1 MVYITGDI
9 HGDPEGLFVQPFT
22 KNLGA
27 GDYVIVCGDFG
38 MVWGGKIAAVH
49 RYWLDHI
56 AAKPY
61 KLLTVGKQ
69 ITIRSNT
76 TNILSVMVWTS
87 GGHRVLE
94 QKDINA
100 SSYQF
105 RISVNASAYFMMIR
119 MADGRSYSEKIGVA
133 Q

>member
-1 MVYITGDI
+1 MTPAARFCFIICACLLLSPIGSIVAQPVYRPAKDS
-9 HGDPEGLFVQPFT
+9 VV
-22 KNLGA
+22 K
-27 GDYVIVCGDFG
+27 
-38 MVWGGKIAAVH
+38 
-49 RYWLDHI
+49 
-56 AAKPY
+56 AKPY
-61 KLLTVGKQ
+61 KLLTAGKQ

>member
-1 MVYITGDI
+1 MTPATRFYLILCICLVLPLGSIVAQPVYKPAKDS
-9 HGDPEGLFVQPFT
+9 
-22 KNLGA
+22 
-27 GDYVIVCGDFG
+27 VI
-38 MVWGGKIAAVH
+38 K
-49 RYWLDHI
+49 
-56 AAKPY
+56 AKPY
-61 KLLTVGKQ
+61 KVLTAGKQ

-105 RISVNASAYFMMIR
+105 RISVNSSAYFMMIR
-119 MADGRSYSEKIGVA
+119 MADGKSYSEKIGVA
-133 Q
+133 L

>member
-1 MVYITGDI
+1 MTPAARFYFIICACLLLPLGSIVAQPVYKPAKDS
-9 HGDPEGLFVQPFT
+9 VV
-22 KNLGA
+22 K
-27 GDYVIVCGDFG
+27 
-38 MVWGGKIAAVH
+38 
-49 RYWLDHI
+49 
-56 AAKPY
+56 AKPY
-61 KLLTVGKQ
+61 KLLTAGKQ

-100 SSYQF
+100 ASYQF

-119 MADGRSYSEKIGVA
+119 MADGKSYSEKIGVA
-133 Q
+133 L